1 MMSKN
6 IEDAFKKCFE
16 FIDNSTPEELLE
28 YEKGLRLNPEDY
40 KDSITLEEYSK
51 RLNRLPVIKAKDS
64 KQFIKEFNEHLPT
77 KEMIES
83 CRKAGK
89 MFGKAK

>member
-6 IEDAFKKCFE
+6 VEDAFEKCFE

-28 YEKGLRLNPEDY
+28 YEKSLGLNPEDY
-40 KDSITLEEYSK
+40 KEGITLEEY
-51 RLNRLPVIKAKDS
+51 NRLPLIKAKDS
-64 KQFIKEFNEHLPT
+64 KRFIKEFNEHLPT